1 MILPI
6 IYPSVFFSRI
16 VSTTYS
22 KLETT
27 NILTLK
33 FSLNARNLEWFFEF
47 VHLSIYLSFF
57 FRNPRN
63 PSIIQNSDGENAR
76 KQWKNLSTR
85 TRCCPRRDPFNM
97 QTINRST
104 HPLTNRFHF
113 LFDERTRAAS
123 ILRIFIAQRLLTS
136 DPTKITIQTTF
147 QQFSTALSILSP
159 LENFQLGRSNVF
171 PRFPGKRI
179 P

>member
-1 MILPI
+1 MIL
-6 IYPSVFFSRI
+6 RI
-16 VSTTYS
+16 CT
-22 KLETT
+22 
-27 NILTLK
+27 
-33 FSLNARNLEWFFEF
+33 
-47 VHLSIYLSFF
+47 SIYLSIIFF
-57 FRNPRN
+57 FV
-63 PSIIQNSDGENAR
+63 IHVIQA
-76 KQWKNLSTR
+76 LSRTAMERTR
-85 TRCCPRRDPFNM
+85 GNNGKTKTRCCPRRDPFNM

-147 QQFSTALSILSP
+147 QQFSTAHSILSP

>member
-1 MILPI
+1 MIL
-6 IYPSVFFSRI
+6 RI
-16 VSTTYS
+16 CT
-22 KLETT
+22 
-27 NILTLK
+27 
-33 FSLNARNLEWFFEF
+33 
-47 VHLSIYLSFF
+47 SIYLSIYHFF

-147 QQFSTALSILSP
+147 QQFSTALSIL
-159 LENFQLGRSNVF
+159 F
-171 PRFPGKRI
+171 PPRKFPTWTK
-179 P
+179 